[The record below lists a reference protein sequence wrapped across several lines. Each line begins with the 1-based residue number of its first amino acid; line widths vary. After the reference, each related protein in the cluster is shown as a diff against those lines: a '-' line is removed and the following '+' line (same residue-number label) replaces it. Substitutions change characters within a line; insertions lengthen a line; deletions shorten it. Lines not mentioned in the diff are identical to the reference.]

1 MASSASFCGA
11 VYFPG
16 RRRWRGA
23 GLGHENTSS
32 GFNERQSRWYRD
44 AIHVPSRS
52 QLGIWRRP
60 CGHFLGAGGRRGLP
74 SGAACSAPAP
84 PLPAPSLSLS
94 PLSPKASEHTRPRGG
109 KSTRAHSPF
118 LLLVISPAPAHR
130 QPSHHGLISQC
141 LLLVSPLPGAAGR
154 PQDIDAPLSSPQI
167 YPSGPWRAGFS
178 VRTEARWFGSTRL

>member
-1 MASSASFCGA
+1 MVQGCHSRPVQKPAGNLEETLRPL
-11 VYFPG
+11 PG
-16 RRRWRGA
+16 
-23 GLGHENTSS
+23 
-32 GFNERQSRWYRD
+32 SRWEE
-44 AIHVPSRS
+44 
-52 QLGIWRRP
+52 
-60 CGHFLGAGGRRGLP
+60 
-74 SGAACSAPAP
+74 GAAFWGCMLCTSP